1 MAFTVAGLDQEL
13 KLDNPRYERVLR
25 SDLHSLVELLGRAH
39 PPFTA
44 QAVAAE
50 MKKISST
57 KWAKY
62 ARTRRYLEREIPGL
76 TALLRAIPTD
86 FATVLMS
93 SQTSDTILRHVF
105 KWTSD
110 TGNLNDLAR
119 VYTRESVSWPQWP
132 DALTACIGRPHGDA
146 YLRPGQHTGLAAA
159 NPASSGTGTDDHA
172 LLGPFNQSILNYNG
186 APASAPMDQVYQY
199 SYDQVNW
206 LPIPNSSYT
215 IVRKVSSVAGGRVQL
230 EITKTNTSKPG
241 DTFTV
246 RKIF

>member
-1 MAFTVAGLDQEL
+1 MAFTVAGLNQEL
-13 KLDNPRYERVLR
+13 KADNPTYERVLR
-25 SDLHSLVELLGRAH
+25 SDLHSLVALLSRAH

-44 QAVAAE
+44 AAVAAE
-50 MKKISST
+50 MKKVSST

-62 ARTRRYLEREIPGL
+62 ARTRRYLEREIAGL
-76 TALLRAIPTD
+76 TALLRAVPTD
-86 FATVLMS
+86 FKTVQMS
-93 SQTSDTILRHVF
+93 SQTGDTILRHVF

-110 TGNLNDLAR
+110 TGSMNDLAR
-119 VYTRESVSWPQWP
+119 VYTREHVSWPQWP
-132 DALTACIGRPHGDA
+132 AGLTACIGRPHGDA

-172 LLGPFNQSILNYNG
+172 LLGPFNQTILNYAG

-206 LPIPNSSYT
+206 MPIPNSSYT
-215 IVRKVSSVAGGRVQL
+215 IVRKVTSLPDGRVQL
-230 EITKTNTSKPG
+230 EITKTNANKPG

-246 RKIF
+246 RKVF